1 MRSGMSCRDQRQ
13 FYFETKSRV
22 RARTIPPTLGR
33 ITSRAFAKLGSAR
46 VSRAGERV
54 LAIANFPLVR
64 SSALLAEVKK
74 RLFRRDAETST
85 ADARATRSFH
95 RRMSTIPDRALPSPA
110 QLYDRPLY
118 PRAALRTLPSQNQTL
133 APRPLPVA

>member
-74 RLFRRDAETST
+74 RLFRRAAETRT
-85 ADARATRSFH
+85 QKARVPEPFQS
-95 RRMSTIPDRALPSPA
+95 RMSKFPDQVLPSH
-110 QLYDRPLY
+110 
-118 PRAALRTLPSQNQTL
+118 
-133 APRPLPVA
+133 